1 MNGISTIAKN
11 CTEHFVQFAMIKS
24 AKIKGEIKM
33 EMVAIWKRFDDGIWE
48 KITTGWWRCL
58 LENPKPVEEISQT
71 LSDPVVPDGF
81 YEEELQ
87 KPEFNIE
94 DYI

>member
-1 MNGISTIAKN
+1 
-11 CTEHFVQFAMIKS
+11 
-24 AKIKGEIKM
+24 M
-33 EMVAIWKRFDDGIWE
+33 EMVVIYTRDKNGIWE
-48 KITTGWWRCL
+48 KIQKGLYRL
-58 LENPKPVEEISQT
+58 LVENPKFAHLDVSLLEMVKEIPEIVEEIPQT